1 MTAILLLGYNRP
13 ENIIKR
19 VGEISRNNPSHLYIS
34 LDKCEDRSVSDSMK
48 DAFERAV
55 RNYHDP
61 SRITFTQQVENL
73 GISNH
78 IRVAIDKTLET
89 EKQIVILEDDISI
102 GSKFLSHLEVGYKST
117 VKGPNVGTIGGF
129 SGVPILIDPIR
140 NYWRKSKYFSAWGWM
155 VGVDTWSKYQPLIPP
170 GEIETQLKDSNSWQ
184 SLSNVQRKT
193 WVGRFEKV
201 RRYPKLTWDY
211 QMQYTTFKYDLVH
224 TLPLFRIC
232 ENEGFADSRST
243 NTRNP
248 RPKWMQSEIICE
260 AKFSH
265 LDLPWP
271 SQLVLDQVDS
281 FTISGDSGLR
291 KGINKVR
298 GLNS

>member
-1 MTAILLLGYNRP
+1 MTAILLIGYNRP

-19 VGEISRNNPSHLYIS
+19 VAEISKNGPSHLYIS
-34 LDKCEDRSVSDSMK
+34 LDKCEDERISNAMK
-48 DAFERAV
+48 DAVEKAAE
-55 RNYHDP
+55 NYHDP
-61 SRITFTQQVENL
+61 SRITFTRQVENL

-89 EKQIVILEDDISI
+89 EKQIAILEDDISV
-102 GSKFLSHLEVGYKST
+102 GSKFLSQLEAGYESV
-117 VKGPNVGTIGGF
+117 VKGTNVGTIGGF
-129 SGVPILIDPIR
+129 SGVPILINPIR

-155 VGVDTWSKYQPLIPP
+155 VDADTWSKYLPVIPD
-170 GEIETQLKDSNSWQ
+170 GDIEMQLKNSNSWNH
-184 SLSNVQRKT
+184 LSSVQRKT

-201 RRYPKLTWDY
+201 RKFPRLTWDY
-211 QMQYTTFKYDLVH
+211 QMQYTTFKFDLVH

-260 AKFSH
+260 SEFSH
-265 LDLPWP
+265 GELPWP

-291 KGINKVR
+291 KGVNKVR
-298 GLNS
+298 RFNS